1 MDLLY
6 SNPLS
11 FCHHREE
18 EEEEEE
24 VVQESAKKK
33 KYSRDGENPNPWR
46 VDSLCVP
53 KRNMRLQGQ
62 QYPDQTWEEHFF
74 PSSEFSVKN
83 SLFAKA
89 IRVDFPNYLYMSN
102 NYYEKGWGLKT
113 HRRLKNVI
121 VVMEFCPSKTN
132 TQMVPASGKN
142 LAVAQEKT
150 LKRAFTSS
158 DGKMMERIKVSE
170 MKEVLRAVDVIGDD
184 EKEKEKFLANL
195 NLDPN
200 GTVSFDELKQLLTQK
215 VQYKVQAGRYYVALS
230 LAEAQCMR
238 LAIHGQ
244 HKVPFIPGMD
254 AIVAIRTERTML
266 DSSAG
271 YEEAQTYQHTSAQAC
286 YRFIDSAVN
295 FAPKEVNVLLRALQD
310 VIPDERSK
318 FFMEV
323 RSNRRR
329 KQTDPNGTPLKKVF
343 SVQDE
348 HNILQYRIAVGRITA
363 LLKSRGMYARDAF
376 AAFDQNRDGM
386 LSGSELQ
393 AGLDWLGL
401 KLDTML
407 LRQFMRELDK
417 DKDGLITLE
426 EFKQAVGWEETDGET
441 TVGQY
446 SGVPLPPPPSKDAG
460 HKHKLAIPAPVLAGI
475 KLKVKRVGKF
485 TNIWTS
491 QGSMSRVKGGV
502 WEPADHKST
511 FKSNRA
517 YVYLGHYHGTGYD
530 NPNRDG
536 GQRLTLEITDTTG
549 SWVGGSSWLPFVLDR
564 YLPRP
569 ARYRLVWSITQ
580 GANPFYAWEPVPP
593 SDDFVALGCIGT
605 KTDKPPDV
613 RMMRCVCKHWCTE
626 SKHLKSIWND
636 SGSGG
641 REGSIWVFNSLN
653 LIGFVNGH
661 DPPRRGKAYDLKNHR
676 FFLREY
682 SCIKT
687 NGVAPAQGS
696 R

>member
-1 MDLLY
+1 MSVPINSMKIRGQKYYAHSWED
-6 SNPLS
+6 NFFLS
-11 FCHHREE
+11 
-18 EEEEEE
+18 
-24 VVQESAKKK
+24 SK
-33 KYSRDGENPNPWR
+33 
-46 VDSLCVP
+46 
-53 KRNMRLQGQ
+53 
-62 QYPDQTWEEHFF
+62 
-74 PSSEFSVKN
+74 FSVKN
-83 SLFAKA
+83 SLFGKA
-89 IRVDFPNYLYMSN
+89 VRIKFPPYLNMSN
-102 NYYEKGWGLKT
+102 NYYEQGWGIKT

-121 VVMEFCPSKTN
+121 VIMEFCPSKSMLTN
-132 TQMVPASGKN
+132 VAASGKSVS
-142 LAVAQEKT
+142 VAHERS
-150 LKRAFTSS
+150 LKRAFTNS

-170 MKEVLRAVDVIGDD
+170 MKEVLRAVDVIGGD
-184 EKEKEKFLANL
+184 EIEKEKFLTNL

-200 GTVSFDELKQLLTQK
+200 GTVSFDELKQLLSQK
-215 VQYKVQAGRYYVALS
+215 VQYKIQAGRHYVALS

-238 LAIHGQ
+238 LSIHE
-244 HKVPFIPGMD
+244 HYKTPFILGTD
-254 AIVAIRTERTML
+254 TVVALRTERALL
-266 DSSAG
+266 DFSAG
-271 YEEAQTYQHTSAQAC
+271 YEEAETFQHMTAQAC

-295 FAPKEVNVLLRALQD
+295 LAPKEVNVLLRALQD
-310 VIPDERSK
+310 EVPDDRSN

-329 KQTDPNGTPLKKVF
+329 KQIDPNASPIKKVF

-348 HNILQYRIAVGRITA
+348 SNILQYRIAVGRIMA

-376 AAFDQNRDGM
+376 AAFDHNRDGM

-393 AGLDWLGL
+393 GGLAWLGL
-401 KLDTML
+401 KMDTML

-417 DKDGLITLE
+417 DRDGFINLE
-426 EFKQAVGWEETDGET
+426 EFKQAVGWEEAEGEANVAT
-441 TVGQY
+441 YTR
-446 SGVPLPPPPSKDAG
+446 VPLPPPPKNVG

-475 KLKVKRVGKF
+475 KLKVKSVGRY
-485 TNIWTS
+485 TQVWTS
-491 QGSMSRVKGGV
+491 QGSMSRVKGSV

-517 YVYLGHYHGTGYD
+517 YVYLGHYCGTGYD

-536 GQRLTLEITDTTG
+536 TPRLTLEVTDTTG

-564 YLPRP
+564 FLPRP

-605 KTDKPPDV
+605 KTDKSPDV

-626 SKHLKSIWND
+626 SKYTKSVWND

-641 REGSIWVFNSLN
+641 RQGSIWVFNSLN

-661 DPPRRGKAYDLKNHR
+661 DPPRRKPFDLNKHR

-687 NGVAPAQGS
+687 NAMAPAPA
-696 R
+696 

>member
-1 MDLLY
+1 
-6 SNPLS
+6 
-11 FCHHREE
+11 
-18 EEEEEE
+18 
-24 VVQESAKKK
+24 
-33 KYSRDGENPNPWR
+33 
-46 VDSLCVP
+46 
-53 KRNMRLQGQ
+53 
-62 QYPDQTWEEHFF
+62 
-74 PSSEFSVKN
+74 
-83 SLFAKA
+83 
-89 IRVDFPNYLYMSN
+89 MSN

-121 VVMEFCPSKTN
+121 IIMEFCPSKSMLTEVN
-132 TQMVPASGKN
+132 EGKSFS
-142 LAVAQEKT
+142 VAQEKI
-150 LKRAFTSS
+150 LSRAFATS
-158 DGKMMERIKVSE
+158 DGKMAERIKVSE
-170 MKEVLRAVDVIGDD
+170 LKEVLRAVDVIGDD
-184 EKEKEKFLANL
+184 EKEKEKFLSNM

-200 GTVSFDELKQLLTQK
+200 GTVSFDELKQVLSRKIQNK
-215 VQYKVQAGRYYVALS
+215 VQTGRYYVALS

-244 HKVPFIPGMD
+244 HKTPFLPGTD
-254 AIVAIRTERTML
+254 AIVAP
-266 DSSAG
+266 S
-271 YEEAQTYQHTSAQAC
+271 

-295 FAPKEVNVLLRALQD
+295 FAPKEVNVLLRVLQEEQ
-310 VIPDERSK
+310 PDERSK

-329 KQTDPNGTPLKKVF
+329 KQIDPNATPLKKVF

-348 HNILQYRIAVGRITA
+348 HNVLQYRIAVGRITA

-376 AAFDQNRDGM
+376 VAFDQNRDGM

-393 AGLDWLGL
+393 AGLNWLGL
-401 KLDTML
+401 NLDTML
-407 LRQFMRELDK
+407 LRHFMLELDK
-417 DKDGLITLE
+417 DKDGYINLD
-426 EFKQAVGWEETDGET
+426 EFKEAVGWEQTDADAANA
-441 TVGQY
+441 VQFN
-446 SGVPLPPPPSKDAG
+446 GVPLPPPPKEVG

-475 KLKVKRVGKF
+475 KVKVKRVGKF
-485 TNIWTS
+485 SNVWTS
-491 QGSMSRVKGGV
+491 QGSMSRVKGSV
-502 WEPADHKST
+502 WEPADHKNAMR
-511 FKSNRA
+511 SNRA
-517 YVYLGHYHGTGYD
+517 YVYLGHYSGTGFD
-530 NPNRDG
+530 NPNKDRAV
-536 GQRLTLEITDTTG
+536 RLALEITDTTG

-564 YLPRP
+564 FLPRP
-569 ARYRLVWSITQ
+569 ARYRLVWSITT

-626 SKHLKSIWND
+626 SKIVKSIWND

-641 REGSIWVFNSLN
+641 REGSIWLFNSLN

-661 DPPRRGKAYDLKNHR
+661 DPPRRKPFDLKAHR

-687 NGVAPAQGS
+687 NGIAPAPTTA

>member
-1 MDLLY
+1 MKI
-6 SNPLS
+6 
-11 FCHHREE
+11 R
-18 EEEEEE
+18 
-24 VVQESAKKK
+24 
-33 KYSRDGENPNPWR
+33 
-46 VDSLCVP
+46 
-53 KRNMRLQGQ
+53 GQ
-62 QYPDQTWEEHFF
+62 QYYEHSWEEHFF
-74 PSSEFSVKN
+74 PSSAFSVKN

-89 IRVDFPNYLYMSN
+89 CRIKFPDYLYMSN
-102 NYYEKGWGLKT
+102 NYYEPGWGLKT

-121 VVMEFCPSKTN
+121 VVMEFCPSKT
-132 TQMVPASGKN
+132 MLADVPASGKSFSMS
-142 LAVAQEKT
+142 QERT
-150 LKRAFTSS
+150 LQRAFSTS
-158 DGKMMERIKVSE
+158 DGKLMERIKVAE
-170 MKEVLRAVDVIGDD
+170 MKEVLRAVDILGDD
-184 EKEKEKFLANL
+184 EKEKEKFLSNL

-200 GTVSFDELKQLLTQK
+200 GTVSYDELKQLLSQK
-215 VQYKVQAGRYYVALS
+215 VQLKVQAGRFYVALS

-238 LAIHGQ
+238 LAIHEQ
-244 HKVPFIPGMD
+244 HKTPFLPGMD
-254 AIVAIRTERTML
+254 SIVSLRTERALL
-266 DSSAG
+266 DCSAG
-271 YEEAQTYQHTSAQAC
+271 FEEAKSYQHTTAQAC

-310 VIPDERSK
+310 ETPDDRGK

-329 KQTDPNGTPLKKVF
+329 KQTDPNATPLKKVF
-343 SVQDE
+343 SIQDE

-401 KLDTML
+401 KMDTML

-417 DKDGLITLE
+417 DKDGFINLE
-426 EFKQAVGWEETDGET
+426 EFKQAVGWEETEGEAN
-441 TVGQY
+441 VASY
-446 SGVPLPPPPSKDAG
+446 SGVPLPPPPKDVS

-475 KLKVKRVGKF
+475 KIKVKRVGKF
-485 TNIWTS
+485 VNVWTS
-491 QGSMSRVKGGV
+491 QGSMSRVKGSV

-517 YVYLGHYHGTGYD
+517 YVYLGHYAGSGFD
-530 NPNRDG
+530 NPNRDSVP
-536 GQRLTLEITDTTG
+536 RLTLEITDTTG
-549 SWVGGSSWLPFVLDR
+549 NWVGGSSWLPFVLDR
-564 YLPRP
+564 FLPRP

-613 RMMRCVCKHWCTE
+613 RMMRCVCKHWCMET
-626 SKHLKSIWND
+626 SVLKSVWND

-641 REGSIWVFNSLN
+641 REGSIWTNNSLQ

-661 DPPRRGKAYDLKNHR
+661 DPPRRKPMDLKNHR

-687 NGVAPAQGS
+687 NGIAPAPGK
-696 R
+696 

>member
-1 MDLLY
+1 
-6 SNPLS
+6 
-11 FCHHREE
+11 
-18 EEEEEE
+18 
-24 VVQESAKKK
+24 
-33 KYSRDGENPNPWR
+33 
-46 VDSLCVP
+46 
-53 KRNMRLQGQ
+53 
-62 QYPDQTWEEHFF
+62 
-74 PSSEFSVKN
+74 
-83 SLFAKA
+83 
-89 IRVDFPNYLYMSN
+89 MSN

-121 VVMEFCPSKTN
+121 IIMEFCPSKSMLTEVN
-132 TQMVPASGKN
+132 EGKSFS
-142 LAVAQEKT
+142 VAQEKI
-150 LKRAFTSS
+150 LSRAFATS
-158 DGKMMERIKVSE
+158 DGKMAERIKVSE
-170 MKEVLRAVDVIGDD
+170 LKEVLRAVDVIGDD
-184 EKEKEKFLANL
+184 EKEKEKFLSNM

-200 GTVSFDELKQLLTQK
+200 GTVSFDELKQVLSRKIQNK
-215 VQYKVQAGRYYVALS
+215 VQTGRYYVALS

-244 HKVPFIPGMD
+244 HKTPFLPGTD
-254 AIVAIRTERTML
+254 AIVALRTERTML
-266 DSSAG
+266 DSTVG
-271 YEEAQTYQHTSAQAC
+271 FEDAQTYQHTAAQAS

-295 FAPKEVNVLLRALQD
+295 FAPKEVNVLLRVLQEEQ
-310 VIPDERSK
+310 PDERSK

-329 KQTDPNGTPLKKVF
+329 KQIDPNATPLKKVF

-348 HNILQYRIAVGRITA
+348 HNVLQYRIAVGRITA

-393 AGLDWLGL
+393 AGLNWLGL

-407 LRQFMRELDK
+407 LRHFMLELDK
-417 DKDGLITLE
+417 DKDGYINLD
-426 EFKQAVGWEETDGET
+426 EFKEAVGWEQTDADAANA
-441 TVGQY
+441 VQFN
-446 SGVPLPPPPSKDAG
+446 GVPLPPPPKEVG

-475 KLKVKRVGKF
+475 KVKVKRVGKF
-485 TNIWTS
+485 SNVWTS
-491 QGSMSRVKGGV
+491 QGSMSRVKGSV
-502 WEPADHKST
+502 WEPADHKNAMR
-511 FKSNRA
+511 SNRA
-517 YVYLGHYHGTGYD
+517 YVYLGHYSGTGFD
-530 NPNRDG
+530 NPNKDRAV
-536 GQRLTLEITDTTG
+536 RLALEITDTTG

-564 YLPRP
+564 FLPRP
-569 ARYRLVWSITQ
+569 ARYRLVWSITT

-626 SKHLKSIWND
+626 SKIVKSIWND

-641 REGSIWVFNSLN
+641 REGSIWLFNSLN

-661 DPPRRGKAYDLKNHR
+661 DPPRRKPFDLKAHR

-687 NGVAPAQGS
+687 NGIAPAPTTA